1 MRESREFLD
10 YLADIQEASQNIS
23 QFISGMNWDEFSQ
36 DQKTIY
42 AVVRAFEIIGEA
54 AKKVPLSVRKR
65 HPKVPWKQMAGMRD
79 KLIHEY
85 FGVNYEVLWK
95 TAQEDMI
102 SRQYAN
108 LSQWSWRK
116 NPEKQVGVQN
126 RLKVNTAGCQLHPLQ
141 T

>member
-1 MRESREFLD
+1 MRGTREFLD

-23 QFISGMNWDEFSQ
+23 QFIERMDWDEFAQ

-65 HPKVPWKQMAGMRD
+65 HPNVPWKQMAGMRD

-85 FGVNYEVLWK
+85 FGVNHEVLWK
-95 TAQEDMI
+95 TAQEDI
-102 SRQYAN
+102 PPVQELIARVLEEESRKT
-108 LSQWSWRK
+108 RRT
-116 NPEKQVGVQN
+116 PRPPQN
-126 RLKVNTAGCQLHPLQ
+126 
-141 T
+141 